1 MGLRLKVLLIFL
13 LSAVIS
19 VASCFL
25 LLGSAFLLYRRG
37 IATSLFSY
45 MYRHVGIQPVMII
58 LGVLLFLLIFL
69 LLFKRTIKYIEE
81 ISESVREISQG
92 NLDTRIAVKTTDELG
107 KLANNINSMTEKLKS
122 SIEDERNAER
132 TKNELVTSVS
142 HDLRTPLTS
151 ILGYLGLIVNNKYRG
166 EDELKHYA
174 GIAFKKS
181 KKLNRLIDELFD
193 FTRISYGGMKLKT
206 SEINLG
212 SLLEQLT
219 EEFFPVFKESGMEC
233 RLSIPK
239 ERIAIIADGD
249 LLARVFENL
258 ITNAVRYGSEG
269 KYIDIELSVNLSNA
283 VVKVTNYG
291 TPISQKD
298 IPYIFDRF
306 YRAEQSR
313 SQQTG
318 GTGLGLAIAKNIVE
332 LHCGSISVAT
342 GDNSTTFEV
351 KLSL

>member
-1 MGLRLKVLLIFL
+1 MGLRSKILLLFL
-13 LSAVIS
+13 ISAVIS
-19 VASCFL
+19 VFSCLL
-25 LLGSAFLLYRRG
+25 LLGAAFLLYRRG
-37 IATSLFSY
+37 IAKSLFSY

-58 LGVLLFLLIFL
+58 LGILLFLLIFL
-69 LLFKRTIKYIEE
+69 LLSKRTIKYIEE

-92 NLDTRIAVKTTDELG
+92 NLDTRIVVKTTDELG
-107 KLANNINSMTEKLKS
+107 KLAFNINTMTEKLNS
-122 SIEDERNAER
+122 SMKDERNAER

-151 ILGYLGLIVNNKYRG
+151 ILGYLGLIVNNKYRDEG
-166 EDELKHYA
+166 ELKHYA
-174 GIAFKKS
+174 GIAFKKTE
-181 KKLNRLIDELFD
+181 KLNKLIDELFD

-206 SEINLG
+206 SKINLG
-212 SLLEQLT
+212 SLLEQLN
-219 EEFFPVFKESGMEC
+219 EEFFPIFKAADMES

-239 ERIAIIADGD
+239 EKVCITADGD
-249 LLARVFENL
+249 MLARVFENL

-269 KYIDIELSVNLSNA
+269 KYIDIELSITLNNA
-283 VVKVTNYG
+283 IIRVTNYG

-306 YRAEQSR
+306 YRAEKSR

-332 LHCGSISVAT
+332 LHGGDIYASA
-342 GDNSTTFEV
+342 GDNLTTFEV